1 MFWLNSRSALVTAT
15 SHFRGWHPFS
25 RSYGANL
32 PSSLT
37 NVMPDTPRP
46 SQPGAPVSV
55 LGTVTN
61 DGPMRI
67 FTGTRHHQDS
77 PEGEPLALCPTS
89 HHDGSPSGYTLGH
102 GDSRAPVSRM
112 RHHMGRVVHGAG
124 ILTCFPFAR
133 SRLRSGLGPTNPRLT
148 IIAEETWPFRRC
160 GFSPHYAVT
169 HTRILIETRSTG
181 AQAPASTHASP
192 RSTHHP
198 KVWHGIGDRL
208 SPVHFPGP

>member
-15 SHFRGWHPFS
+15 SHSRGWHPLS

-55 LGTVTN
+55 LGTDTN
-61 DGPMRI
+61 DGSIRF
-67 FTGTRHHQDS
+67 FTGTWHHRNP
-77 PEGEPLALCPTS
+77 PEGRPFGTCTGS
-89 HHDGSPSGYTLGH
+89 HHDDSPRCYSLGH
-102 GDSRAPVSRM
+102 GDNRAPAIHM
-112 RHHMGRVVHGAG
+112 RYRIDRVVRGAG

-133 SRLRSGLGPTNPRLT
+133 LPLRAGLGPTNPRLT

-169 HTRILIETRSTG
+169 HTRILVETRS
-181 AQAPASTHASP
+181 S
-192 RSTHHP
+192 
-198 KVWHGIGDRL
+198 
-208 SPVHFPGP
+208 GP

>member
-15 SHFRGWHPFS
+15 SHSRGWHPLS

-55 LGTVTN
+55 LGTDTD
-61 DGPMRI
+61 DGPI
-67 FTGTRHHQDS
+67 QVFTGTRHHQNP
-77 PEGEPLALCPTS
+77 PEGRPFGICLGS
-89 HHDGSPSGYTLGH
+89 HHDGSPRGYSLRS
-102 GDSRAPVSRM
+102 GDSRSPVSRM
-112 RHHMGRVVHGAG
+112 RPCMGRVVRGAG

-133 SRLRSGLGPTNPRLT
+133 IPLRSGLGPTNPRLT

-169 HTRILIETRSTG
+169 HTRILVETRS
-181 AQAPASTHASP
+181 S
-192 RSTHHP
+192 
-198 KVWHGIGDRL
+198 
-208 SPVHFPGP
+208 GP